1 MNGDRLIGL
10 IQRGFQAGLV
20 VVFAWLVAACGP
32 PNAKTALAKRPIDE
46 GRAAKIIAESLQKEG
61 LQAAGPKV
69 ITIAG
74 KKLTLDVTIDGK
86 KYAVVYLSPNDQVE
100 LGDSSITKKK
110 QLPGD
115 PLRIETGSSDDGMY
129 HFVVLYATDYQYDD
143 NEGHEHEA
151 TVITAE
157 GKLDRDVRD
166 FVMIAR
172 REHFE

>member
-1 MNGDRLIGL
+1 MNADRWIGL
-10 IQRGFQAGLV
+10 VRHGFLAGLLV
-20 VVFAWLVAACGP
+20 TSAWLGAACGP

-61 LQAAGPKV
+61 LQAAAPKV
-69 ITIAG
+69 IKLAG
-74 KKLTLDVTIDGK
+74 KNLTLDVTIEGK
-86 KYAVVYLSPNDQVE
+86 KFAVVYLSPNDQTE
-100 LGDSSITKKK
+100 LGDSPITKKK

-115 PLRIETGSSDDGMY
+115 PLRIETGTADDGMY

-157 GKLDRDVRD
+157 NKLDRDVRD